1 MLINRNFYPYFRVP
15 DNTYQVIKL
24 GDGIMDPFWNHEHMT
39 IQGVKVEQ
47 HLFPVKSTYDYQL
60 LVGSLAIKGFRP
72 SVQEIR
78 G

>member
-1 MLINRNFYPYFRVP
+1 
-15 DNTYQVIKL
+15 
-24 GDGIMDPFWNHEHMT
+24 MDPFWNHEHMT
-39 IQGVKVEQ
+39 IQGVKVKQ
-47 HLFPVKSTYDYQL
+47 HLFPVRSPYDYQL